1 MAVKVEAK
9 QIVLDTPFDDE
20 QSYSDAI
27 AKMIEKA
34 GEKATDLTKA
44 IRDAMLQPT
53 PTQGAVESVTSLASE
68 KYVKAMAAAS
78 SVLYGTTPGIFES
91 LSSEMSDRY
100 LQAVTA

>member
-1 MAVKVEAK
+1 
-9 QIVLDTPFDDE
+9 
-20 QSYSDAI
+20 
-27 AKMIEKA
+27 MIEKA
-34 GEKATDLTKA
+34 GEKATDLTQA
-44 IRDAMLQPT
+44 IRDAMLQPA
-53 PTQGAVESVTSLASE
+53 PSQGAVESVTSRACE